1 LKVETESRRM
11 LTKKEATF
19 RPSLATSLSII
30 MSEPELEFT
39 IETPSPVTCMD
50 VEGTTAVV
58 GCEDGTLRR
67 YALPEVKVTKAVMGL
82 GSSVSW
88 AKLSEVGTEKEH
100 VWIASGM
107 NVRF

>member
-1 LKVETESRRM
+1 
-11 LTKKEATF
+11 
-19 RPSLATSLSII
+19 
-30 MSEPELEFT
+30 
-39 IETPSPVTCMD
+39 
-50 VEGTTAVV
+50 V

-88 AKLSEVGTEKEH
+88 AKLNEVGTEKEH